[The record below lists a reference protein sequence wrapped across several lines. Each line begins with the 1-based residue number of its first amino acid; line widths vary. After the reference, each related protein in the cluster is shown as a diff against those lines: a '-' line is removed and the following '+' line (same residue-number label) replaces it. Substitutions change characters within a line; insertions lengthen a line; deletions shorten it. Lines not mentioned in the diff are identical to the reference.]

1 MNNKDK
7 NNPIILTLKN
17 VNYIFQNNQFFQKNS
32 MHFNFQAL
40 YLNQMTL
47 KNDKNIITI
56 QYIYK
61 GAYNIIIK
69 V

>member
-7 NNPIILTLKN
+7 NNPIISKLKN
-17 VNYIFQNNQFFQKNS
+17 VNYIFQNNRFLQKKS

-40 YLNQMTL
+40 YLNQITL
-47 KNDKNIITI
+47 KNDKIIINI

-61 GAYNIIIK
+61 GTYNIIIK
-69 V
+69 I